1 MAYASEM
8 DVRKN
13 MPDATADVISSLD
26 IQWAIETADAYI
38 DSRLSQRYATPFSP
52 VPTEI
57 RMLSIF
63 RATYLLMLRYPDRVN
78 LEDLERLERTVEELL
93 NGYLSGIL
101 KLSDA
106 TELTNDERLYVYNYN
121 PKPEENYDPTRVNP
135 YD

>member
-13 MPDATADVISSLD
+13 MPDATFDIISSSD
-26 IQWAIETADAYI
+26 VQWAIEAADAYI

-121 PKPEENYDPTRVNP
+121 PKPEEIYDSTRVNP